1 MPIYPDQQNRQAFRH
16 PQREVGV
23 FGPRAGNVTG
33 CRRWWDPPSLS
44 NASCPRSSIEHSL
57 VGEHQRC
64 CVALYVAAHGYRYAR
79 VQFNTVPKFDTLRA
93 LMPACPHRVRPP
105 IDDIHTTAPSAED
118 RVVRLTPHLSTRTPC
133 NYTSTQPTILLSLN
147 FISDQ
152 CFPFLGKFHDIVYS
166 FKLGAGERNVAVWW
180 TMVIASAD
188 IERATADFTENSP
201 WWEDFFKM
209 PPLIARSHWSAQET
223 KC

>member
-1 MPIYPDQQNRQAFRH
+1 MPSVVRPALY
-16 PQREVGV
+16 
-23 FGPRAGNVTG
+23 
-33 CRRWWDPPSLS
+33 LS

-152 CFPFLGKFHDIVYS
+152 CFPFLGKFHDVVYS
-166 FKLGAGERNVAVWW
+166 FKVYVQARCWREECGCVVDNGDSFGRYRAGDGRFYRKLSLVGRLFQNAPTYRPVTLICSRNKMLGGGEGAWQ
-180 TMVIASAD
+180 
-188 IERATADFTENSP
+188 
-201 WWEDFFKM
+201 K
-209 PPLIARSHWSAQET
+209 
-223 KC
+223 